1 MEVAMRKKSSFA
13 ISGKSMKNTRRQVL
27 PEHHNKNTNLIR
39 DLIIGMSDGLTVPF
53 ALTAGLS
60 GVLNTNHLIIVSGIA
75 EITAG
80 CISMG
85 LGGFLAQQSDS
96 EQYDSELKKE
106 YQEIDTVPFIEL
118 KEVEDIFMAMGVDK
132 PLSKQ
137 VAFQVSKDRNRWAEF
152 MMNLELKLEKPA
164 KNQAAISAG
173 TIALSYLVGGFI
185 PLSPYILVKDNHT
198 GFIVSC
204 IVTMLALIVFGYFK
218 SKMTGQPL
226 LKGTIKVAFTG
237 FVAATAAFLLAKA
250 VS

>member
-1 MEVAMRKKSSFA
+1 MEE
-13 ISGKSMKNTRRQVL
+13 L
-27 PEHHNKNTNLIR
+27 HNKNTSTVKDI
-39 DLIIGMSDGLTVPF
+39 IIGMSDGLTVPF

-60 GVLNTNHLIIVSGIA
+60 GVLDTNHLIIVSGLA

-85 LGGFLAQQSDS
+85 LGGFLAGQS
-96 EQYDSELKKE
+96 EVEHYDSELKRE
-106 YQEIDTVPFIEL
+106 CSEIESVPLLEL
-118 KEVEDIFMAMGVDK
+118 KEVEDIFIEMGVEE

-137 VAFQVSKDRNRWAEF
+137 VALQVSKDKNRWADI
-152 MMNLELKLEKPA
+152 MMKLELDIEKPA
-164 KNQAAISAG
+164 KNQAVKSAS

-185 PLSPYILVKDNHT
+185 PLFPYILFTDNKT
-198 GFIVSC
+198 GFNASC
-204 IVTMLALIVFGYFK
+204 MVTILALIVFGYFK

-237 FVAATAAFLLAKA
+237 MVAAGAAFLLAKA